1 MVKAF
6 ELNKDDVNDEIPAP
20 MADLYQKPND
30 PQQLKDGYRMRFRKT

>member
-20 MADLYQKPND
+20 MAEFVSKNEWFTTVKGWLQNEIS
-30 PQQLKDGYRMRFRKT
+30 